1 MMTCDCVDSPVNA
14 GWTQTARLGVL
25 VVLSATRGDA
35 VSVVIE
41 AMKAT
46 RLSRATP
53 AADVNT
59 PLYCFCVL
67 EDITL

>member
-1 MMTCDCVDSPVNA
+1 MTCDCVDSPVNV

-35 VSVVIE
+35 VSDVIE
-41 AMKAT
+41 AMKVT

-59 PLYCFCVL
+59 PLYGFYVL
-67 EDITL
+67 KNITL